1 LRTYHRDVITK
12 KLVSLF
18 RDLSVELESLIDWAE
33 VEASRLVTEANQA
46 DLLTVENAKRVFQT
60 IEREKHGLKEVS
72 ERLIGRLDT
81 YLGQV
86 KQKKLK
92 PILLYSD

>member
-1 LRTYHRDVITK
+1 
-12 KLVSLF
+12 
-18 RDLSVELESLIDWAE
+18 
-33 VEASRLVTEANQA
+33 VTQANQA

-92 PILLYSD
+92 PI

>member
-1 LRTYHRDVITK
+1 V
-12 KLVSLF
+12 
-18 RDLSVELESLIDWAE
+18 
-33 VEASRLVTEANQA
+33 SRLVTEANQA
-46 DLLTVENAKRVFQT
+46 DLLTVDNAKRVFQT

-81 YLGQV
+81 YLVQV

-92 PILLYSD
+92 PI